1 MELDVDCD
9 ADLILGYD
17 WLRSH
22 GLGFLYGTNEVCI
35 CAERGCAS
43 GRRVRL
49 DLTLDGPASP
59 ATRLSL
65 AEARAVLGAVGLGPA
80 CRLGRPSQWSSP
92 TGGSAAGR
100 DLSST
105 LTRVSIPYRGH
116 GR

>member
-1 MELDVDCD
+1 MQAEGAYPESVLAGSGRQEC
-9 ADLILGYD
+9 
-17 WLRSH
+17 
-22 GLGFLYGTNEVCI
+22 GTASCTSQHII

-100 DLSST
+100 DLSSA
-105 LTRVSIPYRGH
+105 LTRVSIPYPGH